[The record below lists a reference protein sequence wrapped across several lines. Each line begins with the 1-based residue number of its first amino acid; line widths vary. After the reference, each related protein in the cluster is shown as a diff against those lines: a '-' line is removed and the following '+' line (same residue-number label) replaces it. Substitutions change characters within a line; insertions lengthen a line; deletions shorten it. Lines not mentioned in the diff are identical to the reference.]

1 MKLLRCFFN
10 KKVGIWAGV
19 FGQDEIAADYWIR
32 AAELESTPSGMA
44 TSLITAANHLTIAKK
59 LAESEAVLRRSI
71 EIDGTQAPAWFNLGF
86 LIQKRNAHEDAL
98 EAFDQAIRHD
108 PRLDRA
114 HYGRALS
121 LMALDRNIE
130 AKASLER
137 TVDLQP
143 MSPYGYYH
151 LAHLQFRMGD
161 EKAYRKTTR
170 KLHTFEPKLAVQLQ
184 TETGVDAGVTDPFD
198 RLR

>member
-1 MKLLRCFFN
+1 MRFINHYFLKQI
-10 KKVGIWAGV
+10 GIWAGI
-19 FGQDEIAADYWIR
+19 FGKDDIAADFWVR
-32 AAELESTPSGMA
+32 ASRYERAPA
-44 TSLITAANHLTIAKK
+44 VSLITAANHLTIAKR
-59 LAESEAVLRRSI
+59 LADAEALLRRSL
-71 EIDGTQAPAWFNLGF
+71 EIDSSQSSAWFNLGF
-86 LIQKRNAHEDAL
+86 LLQKRNHHEEAIS
-98 EAFDQAIRHD
+98 AFDQAIRHHEG
-108 PRLDRA
+108 LDRA

-130 AKASLER
+130 AKAALER

-170 KLHTFEPKLAVQLQ
+170 KLSSFEPKLAVQIQ
-184 TETGVDAGVTDPFD
+184 KETGVDAGVQDPFD
-198 RLR
+198 RFK

>member
-1 MKLLRCFFN
+1 MNFINHHFF
-10 KKVGIWAGV
+10 KQVGIWAGIL
-19 FGQDEIAADYWIR
+19 GKDDIAADFWVKASCYEKAPAR
-32 AAELESTPSGMA
+32 
-44 TSLITAANHLTIAKK
+44 SLAKRFSD
-59 LAESEAVLRRSI
+59 SEALLRRSL
-71 EIDGTQAPAWFNLGF
+71 DLDSSQAPAWFNLGF
-86 LIQKRNAHEDAL
+86 LLQKRNQHEEAIS
-98 EAFDQAIRHD
+98 AFDQAIRHQD
-108 PRLDRA
+108 NLDRA

-130 AKASLER
+130 AKAALER

-170 KLHTFEPKLAVQLQ
+170 KLSSFEPKLAVQIQ
-184 TETGVDAGVTDPFD
+184 KETGVDAGVQDPFD
-198 RLR
+198 RFK

>member
-1 MKLLRCFFN
+1 MNFINHYFF
-10 KKVGIWAGV
+10 KQVGIWAGIL
-19 FGQDEIAADYWIR
+19 GKDDIAAEYWVKASCFER
-32 AAELESTPSGMA
+32 APAR
-44 TSLITAANHLTIAKK
+44 SLVTAANHLTLAKRFAD
-59 LAESEAVLRRSI
+59 AEALLRRSL
-71 EIDGTQAPAWFNLGF
+71 DLDNTQAPAWFNLGF
-86 LIQKRNAHEDAL
+86 LLQKRNQHEEAIS
-98 EAFDQAIRHD
+98 AFDKAIRHHEH
-108 PRLDRA
+108 LDRA

-130 AKASLER
+130 AKAALER

-170 KLHTFEPKLAVQLQ
+170 KLSSFEPKLAVQIQ
-184 TETGVDAGVTDPFD
+184 KETGVDAGVQDPFD
-198 RLR
+198 RFK